1 MNAFSKEMA
10 VSCFETEDLSNVL
23 DIIRV
28 ANSHV
33 EVDALRNETLKILHR
48 KFQTENCT
56 FFLSNHSGILVNPVA
71 INLDSHHLYLYES
84 HFRLFNPFD
93 TDDVKQSDKVAV
105 LDEHL
110 FSKKEFF
117 KTEYYNDFLK
127 PTNIYH
133 QLVIIIRSQK
143 RLLGA
148 IGLHRRKETGDFGN
162 RELMMAQMIAPHLA
176 LALKNAN
183 LFVTLNKKGDFFQT
197 ICDCNSL
204 GIAIFNEKLRPV
216 YLNKKAVDI
225 CKRMKS
231 AGVFFN
237 ENGLGGFPLPAECV
251 EDCAALR
258 YHRDDP
264 SMFVEP
270 PVRHR
275 TVAASHMEKY
285 SIQCQVIEA
294 DLTDFGGSHFL
305 FTIEDVS
312 ESRKMDRSRLREDFE
327 LTKREMEIVDYII
340 KGYTN
345 SEIADTVYISE
356 GTVKNHLKSIFDKM
370 DVKNRTSL
378 IHKVL
383 FS

>member
-1 MNAFSKEMA
+1 MSRFD
-10 VSCFETEDLSNVL
+10 TEDVSNVL

-33 EVDALRNETLKILHR
+33 EVDSLRNETLKILHR

-56 FFLSNHSGILVNPVA
+56 FFLSNNSGNLVNPVA
-71 INLDSHHLYLYES
+71 INLDAHNLYLYES
-84 HFRLFNPFD
+84 HFRVYNPFD
-93 TDDVKQSDKVAV
+93 TEDVKNSDKVAV

-110 FSKKEFF
+110 FLKNEFF

-127 PTNIYH
+127 PSNIYH

-143 RLLGA
+143 KLLGA

-162 RELMMAQMIAPHLA
+162 RELMIAQMIAPHLA
-176 LALKNAN
+176 LALNNAN
-183 LFVTLNKKGDFFQT
+183 LFVKMNEKGNFFQR
-197 ICDCNSL
+197 ICDCTSM
-204 GIAIFNEKLRPV
+204 GIAICNEKLRPV
-216 YLNKKAVDI
+216 YLNKKVVDI
-225 CKRMKS
+225 CARMKS
-231 AGVFFN
+231 AGVFFD
-237 ENGLGGFPLPAECV
+237 EKGLDGFPLPAECV

-258 YHRDDP
+258 YHRDNP
-264 SMFVEP
+264 SMFMEP
-270 PVRHR
+270 PVRQR

-285 SIQCQVIEA
+285 SIQCQVIDAE
-294 DLTDFGGSHFL
+294 LMNFGGSHFL
-305 FTIEDVS
+305 FTVEDVS
-312 ESRKMDRSRLREDFE
+312 ESRKMDRSRLREEFE